1 MLIRYIILLASISF
15 LTACSDSDGGGTA
28 VSTQRQAL
36 NSSSQALSSLY
47 SSQSSLAL
55 ASTSRVQATDSIC
68 NADGTPK
75 ATGNNTEWAF
85 HKFLCAGA
93 HNTYSPDSA
102 VGALALANGIVCTAE
117 SLGLAY
123 SETGTSTTVTNVAF
137 STSCFSQEMIT
148 KFANESTPITSLT
161 ATVTGYSLASTTGW
175 DYRINV
181 ASATVGNFDLYI
193 RNSGNV
199 IAASMANTGN
209 QDGWTIS
216 IDRRATTNYM
226 VYEAANANTHMRIM
240 AEGTI
245 STSGVVSAVTNMAG
259 IHTMVGS
266 TEYVALRGNETQ
278 GVQMRWLKSGNAE
291 ASLTC
296 ADVAS
301 SGATCTGVTALS
313 FNAASIG
320 AFTNLTSAIDASL
333 ALFDNNPISMTVSAF
348 DETPAATSLFSSTLR

>member
-1 MLIRYIILLASISF
+1 VLIRFIILLASVSF
-15 LTACSDSDGGGTA
+15 LAACSDSDSGGTA

-36 NSSSQALSSLY
+36 TSSSQALSSLY
-47 SSQSSLAL
+47 SSQSSLSL
-55 ASTSRVQATDSIC
+55 ASASRAQATDTIC
-68 NADGTPK
+68 NADGSPK

-102 VGALALANGIVCTAE
+102 LGALALANGIVCTAE

-123 SETGTSTTVTNVAF
+123 SEAGTSTTVTNVAF

-148 KFANESTPITSLT
+148 KFATDLITSLT
-161 ATVTGYSLASTTGW
+161 ATVTGYTMASTTGW

-193 RNSGNV
+193 RNSGDV
-199 IAASMANTGN
+199 IAASMANTGS

-216 IDRRATTNYM
+216 IDLRAATDYM
-226 VYEAANANTHMRIM
+226 VYEAANSNTHMRIM

-245 STSGVVSAVTNMAG
+245 SSSGVVSAVTDMAG

-278 GVQMRWLKSGNAE
+278 GVQMRWLKSGNSE

-313 FNAASIG
+313 FNSASIS

-333 ALFDNNPISMTVSAF
+333 LLFDNNPIAMTVSGF
-348 DETPAATSLFSSTLR
+348 VETPAATSAFASTLR